1 MRKQTMIIKSLFAL
15 LISIISLPH
24 SVFAVTTFT
33 LAETKDTANHN
44 RRSRVGGNTSILGL
58 ISLVNDYIRFFI
70 GFFCFIFMIRNG
82 YKLISANGDEK
93 AMKAAKTGL
102 LWSIIWLAICLLAYI
117 IVNIAVR
124 LFAQ

>member
-1 MRKQTMIIKSLFAL
+1 
-15 LISIISLPH
+15 
-24 SVFAVTTFT
+24 
-33 LAETKDTANHN
+33 
-44 RRSRVGGNTSILGL
+44 
-58 ISLVNDYIRFFI
+58 
-70 GFFCFIFMIRNG
+70 MIRNG

>member
-1 MRKQTMIIKSLFAL
+1 MGKQTMIIKSLFAL

-24 SVFAVTTFT
+24 SAFAVTTFT
-33 LAETKDTANHN
+33 LTQTKDTADHG
-44 RRSRVGGNTSILGL
+44 RSQVDGSNSVLGL
-58 ISLVNDYIRFFI
+58 ISLINDYIWFFI

>member
-1 MRKQTMIIKSLFAL
+1 MIIKSLFAL

-24 SVFAVTTFT
+24 SAFAVTTFT
-33 LAETKDTANHN
+33 LIQTKDTADHG
-44 RRSRVGGNTSILGL
+44 RSQVDGSNSILGL
-58 ISLVNDYIRFFI
+58 ISLINDYIWFFI